1 MGIGL
6 LSAAFPPDFDGIGD
20 YTYWLANALAQSGTE
35 TSVWTSLGRQRAAC
49 QGVQVNPFFD
59 PSKPQSIKE
68 LPALLAKGRSVDWL
82 VVEYNPFGF
91 GRWGY
96 CPWLVSM
103 LRHLKGSRQCRVAV
117 MFHETQVSSRPFKL
131 WIMRQWQNRQL
142 RGLSRLAD
150 VIFVSTTRWESEIKE
165 VSPKAVCHHL
175 PVGSNLPYSRLS
187 WEAARKNLRISSD
200 TLVLGMFGSSHPSR
214 MTDWM
219 GAAVRGAASVQ
230 DELVVLYVGKDG
242 RAFREVCA
250 GVPFMDQGHC
260 LPKPQRIGC
269 ERWTSSSLLS
279 RMVFLLVGVL
289 RLRAFNMASLSLRL
303 GRIILTSCCERTL
316 PQLSSLLL
324 VTTGPHL
331 LRESISGLLRNGS
344 KEKDTA
350 RRWKHS
356 SEGTLLG
363 RLSRKIR
370 WIFCDGHPCRVITF
384 ISYEGRYCHAI
395 SPPAWRSG
403 G

>member
-6 LSAAFPPDFDGIGD
+6 LSAAFPPDLDGIGD

-117 MFHETQVSSRPFKL
+117 MFHETQVPSRPFKL

-142 RGLSRLAD
+142 RGLSRLAN

-230 DELVVLYVGKDG
+230 DKLVVLYVGKDG
-242 RAFREVCA
+242 KAFREVCA
-250 GVPFMDQGHC
+250 GVPFMDQGP
-260 LPKPQRIGC
+260 LPA
-269 ERWTSSSLLS
+269 EAAAD
-279 RMVFLLVGVL
+279 
-289 RLRAFNMASLSLRL
+289 RLRAMDLLIAPFKDGLSTRRGSAIAGFQHGLAVAS
-303 GRIILTSCCERTL
+303 TWAHHTDE
-316 PQLSSLLL
+316 
-324 VTTGPHL
+324 L
-331 LRESISGLLRNGS
+331 LRKNAPATLILAPCDDRSAFVEGINQWIASKWKQGERHSEEMEAFFRRHFAWPVIAQNTVDLLRWAPMPR
-344 KEKDTA
+344 D
-350 RRWKHS
+350 H
-356 SEGTLLG
+356 
-363 RLSRKIR
+363 
-370 WIFCDGHPCRVITF
+370 FHFV
-384 ISYEGRYCHAI
+384 
-395 SPPAWRSG
+395 
-403 G
+403 